1 MQLENPSAGR
11 CAERAN
17 GFALGFSASGTSKEV
32 RWLYPRH
39 RIGEMAH
46 AAQFNDRF
54 ARALSRPSGRPLA
67 LKGRSG
73 SGKTTLLRRATGGI
87 AKEAVWLSAF
97 DLVQGLSEAIR
108 EDRLSSYCEAFLQDE
123 RPLCVEHLEDLRGK
137 PRTRA
142 ELERLLRSASRR
154 RPVVLTLTLSSGDKE
169 VARWLRTWT
178 TLLSMPRSR

>member
-1 MQLENPSAGR
+1 
-11 CAERAN
+11 
-17 GFALGFSASGTSKEV
+17 
-32 RWLYPRH
+32 
-39 RIGEMAH
+39 
-46 AAQFNDRF
+46 
-54 ARALSRPSGRPLA
+54 
-67 LKGRSG
+67 
-73 SGKTTLLRRATGGI
+73 
-87 AKEAVWLSAF
+87 
-97 DLVQGLSEAIR
+97 LSEAIR